1 MGEAEREVITWDP
14 IWHTVHVH
22 EVSRM
27 ELPAKSKRSK
37 ASLLTDT
44 IQISIFTKNKETGED
59 EEIDKGY
66 SVGKSIY
73 ISFFELTK
81 QNKNIYV
88 INLCSGSGQGI
99 IFYEYKGKIKVEGQ
113 FFPPIKIYA
122 R

>member
-44 IQISIFTKNKETGED
+44 IQISIFTKNKATGED

-66 SVGKSIY
+66 SVGRY
-73 ISFFELTK
+73 IDFYLDQLTK
-81 QNKNIYV
+81 LI
-88 INLCSGSGQGI
+88 
-99 IFYEYKGKIKVEGQ
+99 
-113 FFPPIKIYA
+113 
-122 R
+122 